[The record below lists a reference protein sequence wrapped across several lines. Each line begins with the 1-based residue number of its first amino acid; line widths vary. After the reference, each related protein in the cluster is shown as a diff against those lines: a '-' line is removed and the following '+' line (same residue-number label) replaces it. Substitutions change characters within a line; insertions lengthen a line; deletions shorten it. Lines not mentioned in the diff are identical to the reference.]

1 MKKDYKKLLKFGSI
15 GLLVTGVVAT
25 TIYVAPQYLNNS
37 VQTVE
42 AEKNETDK
50 ANIEGKKSQIMS
62 GLILS
67 DIRSNIKDGLEGDKT
82 FTEKELD
89 RLTYYLYKYAQSK
102 YQYVGVIDSNKSD
115 EKESASLS
123 ADSFIKLKDLYE
135 KLGFKAPFEYNV
147 VDGEVVFN
155 RDVKKPEDYNK
166 VIDKVEDVADEKAKS
181 SDKDKGVSLES
192 EGIIE

>member
-1 MKKDYKKLLKFGSI
+1 M
-15 GLLVTGVVAT
+15 
-25 TIYVAPQYLNNS
+25 
-37 VQTVE
+37 
-42 AEKNETDK
+42 
-50 ANIEGKKSQIMS
+50 
-62 GLILS
+62 
-67 DIRSNIKDGLEGDKT
+67 
-82 FTEKELD
+82 
-89 RLTYYLYKYAQSK
+89 
-102 YQYVGVIDSNKSD
+102 
-115 EKESASLS
+115 
-123 ADSFIKLKDLYE
+123 YE